1 MNNPPDISPVE
12 HETEE
17 YAHEV
22 RRHVRGYLM
31 VGATLL
37 AFTAITVAL
46 SYVNFGTQKQTWPS
60 RCSSPPSKPDSSPPS
75 SCILSAEK
83 RLIYR
88 VLIFTGFF
96 VFGLFWLTY
105 LAWVRSYSPLMSIK
119 GFHIVFIVFSTLLA
133 LGIGCYCVWVDL
145 TVGEPVYRTGAIASF
160 VSAVVLIVYGI
171 LFYRKMKRL
180 RLIT

>member
-1 MNNPPDISPVE
+1 
-12 HETEE
+12 
-17 YAHEV
+17 
-22 RRHVRGYLM
+22 M

-46 SYVNFGTQKQTWPS
+46 SYVNFGTQKANVAVALLVATFKAGLVAAIFMHLVGGKAPDLS
-60 RCSSPPSKPDSSPPS
+60 RPHFH
-75 SCILSAEK
+75 
-83 RLIYR
+83 RLFR
-88 VLIFTGFF
+88 LWTF
-96 VFGLFWLTY
+96 LAY
-105 LAWVRSYSPLMSIK
+105 LPRLVRPYSPLMSIK